1 MNIAPQWPG
10 HLLLM
15 RTVQNI
21 LMRISFLLSMIVL
34 VQCRQSEKPTEFW
47 IKSEQQP
54 LLIKLKEGKVN
65 YIRCYNLDSLTSEW
79 PLRYP
84 VFKFING
91 GDINQDGNEDLMVGV
106 IKATRRDSIA
116 RKRLFLFQIKNKI
129 IIPLWLGSSVSH
141 PLEDF
146 ISYKNDSVTTIRTI
160 EKEGND
166 RYLVADYT
174 WRDFGLNFEKYIKRD
189 LTLDKAGKIMNQL
202 N

>member
-1 MNIAPQWPG
+1 VLRRGTFKDID
-10 HLLLM
+10 
-15 RTVQNI
+15 
-21 LMRISFLLSMIVL
+21 LMRIWLLL
-34 VQCRQSEKPTEFW
+34 VIILLAQCHEREVPNEFW
-47 IKSEQQP
+47 IKSDQHS
-54 LLIKLKEGKVN
+54 LFVTLIGGKVN
-65 YIRCYNLDSLTSEW
+65 YINCYYQDSLVSKW

-84 VFKFING
+84 VFKFIKG

-106 IKATRRDSIA
+106 IKATRRDSVV

-146 ISYKNDSVTTIRTI
+146 ISYQNDSTVIIRTI
-160 EKEGND
+160 EKENND

-189 LTLDKAGKIMNQL
+189 LTLDMAKTIMNQP

>member
-1 MNIAPQWPG
+1 
-10 HLLLM
+10 M
-15 RTVQNI
+15 RTP
-21 LMRISFLLSMIVL
+21 FLLYMILL
-34 VQCRQSEKPTEFW
+34 VQCQNEKPNEFW
-47 IKSEQQP
+47 IKSEEHS
-54 LLIKLKEGKVN
+54 LLVILKEGKNVN
-65 YIRCYNLDSLTSEW
+65 YIRCYNRDTLTSEW

-84 VFKFING
+84 VFKFIKG
-91 GDINQDGNEDLMVGV
+91 RDINQDGNEDLMVGV
-106 IKATRRDSIA
+106 IKATRRDSVV

-160 EKEGND
+160 EKESNE

-189 LTLDKAGKIMNQL
+189 LTLDLAKEIMNQP

>member
-1 MNIAPQWPG
+1 
-10 HLLLM
+10 
-15 RTVQNI
+15 
-21 LMRISFLLSMIVL
+21 MRISSSSLFLLAIL
-34 VQCRQSEKPTEFW
+34 VTQCQNEKLNEFW
-47 IKSEQQP
+47 INSEQHS
-54 LLIKLKEGKVN
+54 LLVKLKEGKIS
-65 YIRCYNLDSLTSEW
+65 YIRCYNQDSLTSEW

-84 VFKFING
+84 VFKFIKG

-106 IKATRRDSIA
+106 IKATRRDSVV

-160 EKEGND
+160 EKESNE

-174 WRDFGLNFEKYIKRD
+174 WRDFGLNFEKYIRRD
-189 LTLDKAGKIMNQL
+189 LTLDNAKEIMNQP

>member
-1 MNIAPQWPG
+1 LIRIYV
-10 HLLLM
+10 LLLI
-15 RTVQNI
+15 I
-21 LMRISFLLSMIVL
+21 LL
-34 VQCRQSEKPTEFW
+34 VQCRQEETANEFLV
-47 IKSEQQP
+47 KADEHS
-54 LLIKLKEGKVN
+54 LLVTLKEGKVN
-65 YIRCYNLDSLTSEW
+65 YINCYYQDSLISKW

-84 VFKFING
+84 VFKFIKG
-91 GDINQDGNEDLMVGV
+91 GDINQDGNEDFMVGV
-106 IKATRRDSIA
+106 IKATRRDSVV

-146 ISYKNDSVTTIRTI
+146 ISYQSDSKVIIRTI

-174 WRDFGLNFEKYIKRD
+174 WRDFGLNFEKYIQRD
-189 LTLDKAGKIMNQL
+189 LTLDIAKEIMNQR